1 MKRIIP
7 TLILVITLFAG
18 FIPLHAQDKADTT
31 GPAVTVLRFTCVST
45 SDDSI
50 QLKSAVS
57 VKRDEGNTNLFN
69 APVVFYAVGA
79 DGDIKIGE
87 TKTNVHGEAILKIPA
102 RNSYPRNDQQMLTL
116 KSMYE
121 GSEKY
126 EASEGEF
133 GLKPAKLKVS
143 FYEEDSIRYVKVEG
157 TQLNADGT
165 ETSIGAVDVL
175 VGVPKMLSI
184 LKIAEISLDST
195 GIGTAEFPLDI
206 IGDSLGNLTVVAY
219 IEENDIF
226 GNVKAAADNKW
237 GLPKHLISPDRP
249 SRELWTPIAPLW
261 MIITLIIML
270 AGVWGHYVYAVV
282 QLVMISKSAKSS
294 QEEKQE
300 MKLGKS

>member
-1 MKRIIP
+1 MKRIIQL
-7 TLILVITLFAG
+7 LILVITLFAG
-18 FIPLHAQDKADTT
+18 YMPLKAQDKADTT

-50 QLKSAVS
+50 QLKSVVN
-57 VKRDEGNTNLFN
+57 VKHDDGNTNLFN
-69 APVVFYAVGA
+69 APVVFYAAGA
-79 DGDIKIGE
+79 EGEFKIGE

-116 KSMYE
+116 KSVYE

-143 FYEEDSIRYVKVEG
+143 FYEEDSVRYVKIEG
-157 TQLNADGT
+157 TQLNSDGT
-165 ETSIGAVDVL
+165 ETPITEGTVII
-175 VGVPKMLSI
+175 GVPKMLSI
-184 LKIAEISLDST
+184 LRIAEITLDST
-195 GIGTAEFPLDI
+195 GIGSAEFPMDI
-206 IGDSLGNLTVVAY
+206 IGDSLGNLTVVAF

-226 GNVKAAADNKW
+226 GNVRASADNNW

-249 SRELWTPIAPLW
+249 TRELWTPIAPLW

-282 QLVMISKSAKSS
+282 QLFMIKKSAKAPP
-294 QEEKQE
+294 EEN
-300 MKLGKS
+300 S

>member
-7 TLILVITLFAG
+7 ILILFLTLFAG

-31 GPAVTVLRFTCVST
+31 GPYITVIRFTCVST

-69 APVVFYAVGA
+69 APVIFYAVGTN
-79 DGDIKIGE
+79 GDIKIGE
-87 TKTNVHGEAILKIPA
+87 TKTNVHGEAVLKIAA
-102 RNSYPRNDQQMLTL
+102 RNSYPRNDQQMLAF

-143 FYEEDSIRYVKVEG
+143 FYEEDSIRFVKVEG
-157 TQLNADGT
+157 TQLNSDGT
-165 ETSIGAVDVL
+165 ETSIGATTVI

-195 GIGTAEFPLDI
+195 GMGTAEFPRDI

-219 IEENDIF
+219 IEENDVF
-226 GNVKAAADNKW
+226 GNVKASANNSW
-237 GLPKHLISPDRP
+237 GLHKHLISPDRP

-270 AGVWGHYVYAVV
+270 LGVWGHYVYAII
-282 QLVMISKSAKSS
+282 QLVMISKSAKTTPK
-294 QEEKQE
+294 EK
-300 MKLGKS
+300 S